1 VKLRRLP
8 EDFQVDELTSLSAS
22 GGPFALYRL
31 TKKSIRTPEAISAI
45 VERWKVQRKRVSFGG
60 LKDRHAVTTQHLT
73 IHNGLRKALH
83 QSSIDVEYPGQTNA
97 PFTPADFHANRF
109 QLVRRDMR
117 DDGIGS
123 K

>member
-8 EDFQVDELTSLSAS
+8 EDFHVDELTSLSAS

-73 IHNGLRKALH
+73 IHDSPRRALH

-97 PFTPADFHANRF
+97 PFTPAEFHANRF
-109 QLVRRDMR
+109 QLVLRNMR
-117 DDGIGS
+117 DDEIGS
-123 K
+123 Q